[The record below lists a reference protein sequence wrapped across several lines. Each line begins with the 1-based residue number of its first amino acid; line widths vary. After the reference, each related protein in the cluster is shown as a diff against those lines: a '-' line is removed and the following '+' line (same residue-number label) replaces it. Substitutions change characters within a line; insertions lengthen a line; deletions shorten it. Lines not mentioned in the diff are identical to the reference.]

1 MENEQARI
9 ELAAAHRGLD
19 HYRLN
24 EGVNNHIS
32 LRTKVCSRTSNGIFH
47 NPP

>member
-9 ELAAAHRGLD
+9 ELAAAHRGLA
-19 HYRLN
+19 HYGLN

-32 LRTKVCSRTSNGIFH
+32 VLSKELFLTFLAII
-47 NPP
+47 